1 MRIIV
6 SPLVH
11 LCFKNF
17 VFYLNVCFIKLVNSY
32 YENKFVELL
41 LGMKSCKCVLS
52 ITTL

>member
-17 VFYLNVCFIKLVNSY
+17 VYYLNVCFIKLTSSY
-32 YENKFVELL
+32 YENKILELL
-41 LGMKSCKCVLS
+41 LGMKN
-52 ITTL
+52 